1 MLGDSDPGGVI
12 RWRGNVLSF
21 DATGQAHILC
31 DQVVEVLAN
40 GRFGSIRAPEAGEG
54 VEHDHRNCL
63 IAPGFID
70 VHAHYP
76 QIDVIGSPAAG
87 LLEWL
92 EQHTFP
98 CERRFADP
106 AVAQDAARRFLGEML
121 RHGVTSAAVFCTAHP
136 HSVDELMLEA
146 ERRAMALIAGKSLQ
160 DRNSLPG
167 LQDNT
172 ENSLRDTEFLIGRWH
187 RRGRLRY
194 AITPRFA
201 PTCTDR
207 QLHGAAEIARAH
219 PGVLVQSHVAESL
232 SEIAWVRTLYPED
245 RSYLAVYDRFGLL
258 RPHSIWGHCIH
269 IDAEDRALLKAHG
282 AVAAVCPTSN
292 AFLGSGRFDF
302 AQAGFAWALASDVG
316 GGSSFS
322 PFRTMLAAYE
332 TAQLGGV
339 FLRPETLWW
348 HHTGGAAQ
356 ALGWDDCASGIAASR
371 WADFVVLDPCAT
383 PLLERRWRLAESV
396 GDQLFALIVLG
407 DDRHVRQTVVAGTV
421 QTPAPPVT

>member
-1 MLGDSDPGGVI
+1 MLGDPDQEGVI
-12 RWRGNVLSF
+12 RWRGDVLRF
-21 DATGQAHILC
+21 DATGQAQVLC
-31 DQVVEVLAN
+31 DQVVEVHAG
-40 GRFGSIRAPEAGEG
+40 GRFGPLRAPKAGER
-54 VEHDHRNCL
+54 VEHDCRNCL

-98 CERRFADP
+98 CEQRFEDP

-121 RHGVTSAAVFCTAHP
+121 RHGVTSAAVYCTAHP
-136 HSVDELMLEA
+136 HSVDALMLEA
-146 ERRAMALIAGKSLQ
+146 ERRAMAVIAGKSLQ
-160 DRNSLPG
+160 DRNSPPG
-167 LQDNT
+167 LLDHT
-172 ENSLRDTEFLIGRWH
+172 ENSLRDTETLIGRWH
-187 RRGRLRY
+187 NRGRLRY

-201 PTCTDR
+201 PACSDR
-207 QLHGAAEIARAH
+207 QLHGAAEIARAY
-219 PGVLVQSHVAESL
+219 PGVVVQSHVAENL
-232 SEIAWVRTLYPED
+232 REIAWVRSLYPKD
-245 RSYLAVYDRFGLL
+245 RSYLAVYDRFGLV

-269 IDAEDRALLKAHG
+269 IDAEDRALLEAQG

-332 TAQLGGV
+332 TARLGGV
-339 FLRPETLWW
+339 YLRPGTLWW
-348 HHTGGAAQ
+348 HHTGAAAQ
-356 ALGWDDCASGIAASR
+356 WLGWEHCASGIAASG
-371 WADFVVLDPCAT
+371 WADFVVLDPCTT
-383 PLLERRWRLAESV
+383 PLLERRWQLAESL
-396 GDQLFALIVLG
+396 DEQLFALIVLG
-407 DDRHVRQTVVAGTV
+407 DDRHVRHTVVAGRV
-421 QTPAPPVT
+421 QTPTPP